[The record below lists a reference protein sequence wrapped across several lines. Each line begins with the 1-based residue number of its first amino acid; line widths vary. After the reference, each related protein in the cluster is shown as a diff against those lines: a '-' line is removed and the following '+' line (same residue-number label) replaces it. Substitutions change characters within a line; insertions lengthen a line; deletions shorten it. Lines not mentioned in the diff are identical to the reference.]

1 MDTDRGKVH
10 QEADK
15 IVGQDSSSDDSDG
28 IDYVVTICRREVHYV
43 RAVHGTAAITSALDR
58 PPDWEGME
66 VYVEDDTDEG
76 DGPELAE

>member
-1 MDTDRGKVH
+1 MNTDRGKVH
-10 QEADK
+10 QEADN
-15 IVGQDSSSDDSDG
+15 IVGQQEAGELEG
-28 IDYVVTICRREVHYV
+28 IDYVVTICRRELHYV
-43 RAVHGTAAITSALDR
+43 HAIHGGAAITSALDR